1 MSKDYGTTDTL
12 EAWVMNKCDGWRDH
26 FESNYSER
34 FDEYYRIWRG
44 IWDASDSMRMSERS
58 RLISPATQQA
68 VESSVAEIEEA
79 TFGRG
84 NFFDI
89 RDDLQDPDPRDVG
102 FLKKQLTEDLNF
114 AKTRSSVAE
123 CLINAAVFGTGIGE
137 LMLEEMVELT
147 PATQPAMDGQMTAI
161 GVMKKDRFIVKLDPV
176 MPQNFL
182 IDPLAT
188 SIEDALGVAIDKMVP
203 EHQVRMNIDSGIYM
217 DVDFECTPSDPD
229 LEDASKV
236 NPVYEDGMV
245 RLTKYYGL
253 VPTELLK
260 ESITVEL
267 SQDGDEI
274 EEVIK
279 LADEDDES
287 SYTEVILVIAN
298 GSTLLKVEKNPYMKG
313 DRPVVA
319 FSWDIVPSRFWG
331 RGICEKAYNSQKAL
345 DTELRARV
353 DALALTVHP
362 MMAIDASRMP
372 RGAKLDV
379 RPGKTFLTN
388 GNPAEIL
395 QPFRFG
401 SLDQVTFN
409 QAQQLQSM
417 VQQSTG
423 AIDSAGIPAS
433 INGEGTAAGI
443 SMGLGAIIKRHKR
456 TLINF
461 QENFLIPFIE
471 KAACRYMQ
479 FVPELYPVKDYK
491 FVATSTLGIIA
502 REYETTQLVQLL
514 QTMPQESPVYN
525 LLVTAVVDNMA
536 ISNRDEIIA
545 AIQQAAQPNPQAQQM
560 QQVQTQI
567 QMEAAMA
574 QLENLKA
581 QTAEIVSRVQQNNVE
596 TQLLPIEEE
605 TRRIA
610 AMSKNMPMDEFK
622 KLVEYAKLQLK
633 EKEIDVKENM
643 VEMQMRQASNN

>member
-1 MSKDYGTTDTL
+1 MSKDYDTTDTL

-26 FESNYSER
+26 FETNYSGR

-102 FLKKQLTEDLNF
+102 FLKKQLTEDLSF
-114 AKTRSSVAE
+114 AKTRSTVAE

-137 LMLEEMVELT
+137 LMLEETTELT

-260 ESITVEL
+260 ESINVEL
-267 SQDGDEI
+267 SQDGDET
-274 EEVIK
+274 EEVIE

-372 RGAKLDV
+372 RGAKLDI
-379 RPGKTFLTN
+379 RPGKTLLTN

-395 QPFRFG
+395 QPFNFG
-401 SLDQVTFN
+401 SLDKVTFS

-545 AIQQAAQPNPQAQQM
+545 AIQQAAQPNPQSQQL
-560 QQVQTQI
+560 QQVQTQM
-567 QMEAAMA
+567 QMESAMA
-574 QLENLKA
+574 QLENIKA
-581 QTAEIVSRVQQNNVE
+581 QTAEVVSRVQQNNVE

-610 AMSKNMPMDEFK
+610 AMSKNMPVDEFK

-633 EKEIDVKENM
+633 EKEINVKENM
-643 VEMQMRQASNN
+643 VEMQMRQAGNN

>member
-102 FLKKQLTEDLNF
+102 FLKKQLTEDLSF

-137 LMLEEMVELT
+137 LMLEETVELT
-147 PATQPAMDGQMTAI
+147 PATQPAMDGQMTAV

-267 SQDGDEI
+267 SQDGEET
-274 EEVIK
+274 EEVIE
-279 LADEDDES
+279 LADQDDES

-395 QPFRFG
+395 QPFKFG

-491 FVATSTLGIIA
+491 FLATSTLGIIA

-560 QQVQTQI
+560 QQVQTQMQI
-567 QMEAAMA
+567 ESAMA

-633 EKEIDVKENM
+633 EKEINVKENM